1 MELKHFKPAEFTED
15 LRPVFDKMHPDFLLK
30 LDTCRDLCG
39 VPFAITSSYRSP
51 EKNRR
56 VGGAPGSMHLKGRA
70 VDITCPDGV
79 TRAIIMKTAL
89 NLGLSV
95 GVMRNGLH
103 LDDREEQIVFHYYQK
118 YGQSS
123 SEAAKAYDDAAVV
136 YNKDF
141 TNLNFPDR
149 IRQGGG

>member
-1 MELKHFKPAEFTED
+1 MRPAGIVRRGFFKPKNMELKHFKPSEFTED
-15 LRPVFDKMHPDFLLK
+15 TKPAFDKMHPDFLLK

-39 VPFAITSSYRSP
+39 VPFSITSSYRSP

-56 VGGAPGSMHLKGRA
+56 VGGSPGSMHLKGRA

-89 NLGLSV
+89 TLGLSV

-103 LDDREEQIVFHYYQK
+103 LDNRETQIVFDYYQR
-118 YGQSS
+118 YG
-123 SEAAKAYDDAAVV
+123 EGRAEEE
-136 YNKDF
+136 
-141 TNLNFPDR
+141 
-149 IRQGGG
+149 